1 MKSQCCMQ
9 LAREQA
15 SLIVALN
22 FCIGKNLCLQYGC
35 AARERLDVVPV
46 VRTERKRKR
55 NLRSEKMEE
64 GGNPTQIYS
73 RYLDVQKVLCAL
85 LFVCGPFVKSRRK
98 RLLVSELL
106 LRPSPQHM
114 HQAAKRPAW
123 QTFSAKRDGTRDVSW
138 KGGFTPVPL
147 SNPSELG
154 KLSRGTHMSDLE
166 DKLHAS
172 QQRAEAAEQ
181 QSSHFDDLYGF
192 TTTAHLSAGERPRP
206 LCEVV
211 VSSVPRISAPAKCLD
226 YVPSCEFSSSASGD
240 HFEPQDLHAG
250 KRPRGDISLLILLT
264 GAWLHLMEQQL
275 AAMNWKPG
283 DLENRVQE
291 LERQVQERD
300 RTIRDLELQVEEQKL
315 QRQHDARQVEEK
327 AQRIKDWVTCKLQE
341 LESENSLLVREN
353 AELQTQVITLRQRL
367 LALPANAAKEI
378 YRLSIQE
385 GSKSRPLSQCSDTPD
400 LPDSSLMESNHEE
413 DTSEQKD
420 SSSPDMTDNQI
431 DTVSDIESE
440 DSMGEMDQDLYQEI
454 DANHESIY
462 ELKPT
467 GPPQIRIERKLF
479 QGRLFDS
486 LISSSNGSEEMLDPM
501 RLSASHIQEN
511 GRLRDGD
518 DGELIIAEDIT
529 PINLTPKSATAAFT
543 FQTTA
548 PPSTPTNLINMNF
561 DPTTVTSAATLPRMK
576 DKGKPAPLKL
586 VKSDNMEAP
595 SLSRRHLLSGVD
607 IQVHHYSSEPHD
619 VGTPEKEKRAY
630 AVAHKRSKGWKKTR
644 VQQPSIGHLFQ
655 EVHVPVYATLKGKAA
670 QIRSTPFVE
679 ESSSDSSGDEEDVVI
694 TDRLTTGDRKH
705 PPDEFTMDTL
715 EKCGYLSKL
724 SGKVKTW
731 RRRFFVL
738 RNGELFFYK
747 SQHDVFKKPQGS
759 IVLDSQ
765 TKITKSATELAFEI
779 TNSKK
784 TYYLTADSPAEL
796 ERWIRVCQ
804 RVLRRQATGNLLD
817 SVDSK
822 AVVKGWITKVKNG
835 VTRRCWCVLLGR
847 HFLYYKSPGDKT
859 PMGQLNLQDAKLE
872 EIEGACDSDDESDV
886 SVPPLHVFAIW
897 PPCQAPTYL
906 VIPTQQEKDSWL
918 YHLTVAAGGGT
929 GAVGTDYE
937 QFIAK
942 LMQVN
947 ADPNSGLW
955 KHPLMLYTKEPL
967 REPLTTLPSIE
978 LQRKALELF
987 KTLYQFMNT
996 AIESPSVEFHVRLA
1010 QSMLGWCLEHPEL
1023 QNEMYCQLIRQTS
1036 RHPSQPKTAVQSLLL
1051 CGKHSWFL
1059 CDGSPTSPTSSVV
1072 DLTDSKLNPAPHALT
1087 QGWQLL
1093 SLAVSLFTPKQ
1104 TVTWLL
1110 KVHLHRHADPRS
1122 EVGKYAIYCQR
1133 ALERT
1138 MVKGT
1143 REAAPSRMEVMSMLL
1158 RHPYHHS
1165 QPISIPVHFL
1175 QDSYQVV
1182 SFDGSTTVS
1191 EFIQSLNKMIGVRDP
1206 AQSGFALFADDPTG
1220 EGMELC
1226 LEGHLK
1232 VCDVISKWEQAHNA
1246 HASADSSEDSSRTIR
1261 LLYKNR
1267 LYFKSYY
1274 RQETEKEK
1282 LLLAYQVN
1290 EEIVHGR
1297 FPLNRDLA
1305 LELASLMTQVEYGDL
1320 RSSDQTQHHSGT
1332 TPSPTSMASASGPG
1346 APTPT
1351 QQVLEAALERF
1362 YPARFMDRS
1371 QNGLR
1376 QLQEGLCERW
1386 RSLRGRSAADC
1397 VRVYLAVARKWQFF
1411 GATVF
1416 PAKSDLNDLR
1426 SSALGARALCVIC
1439 LCIKDAHWPLGRWH
1453 RRLGTVI
1460 RSGVA
1465 QVTSR
1470 RDVARG
1476 VFLPSFLQP
1485 SAACCF
1491 VSLFP
1496 IDTTCG
1502 DPGGP
1507 RDNSAPADGGEE
1519 KRPKPTT
1526 SPRYGREQLSE
1537 RPSPPPQRLIAPSQG
1552 PLIHPLCGVKNGPTL
1567 VVTTT
1572 EEDVW
1577 LAVQEDGVSVLDYQS
1592 MQPVAL
1598 YDYKSI
1604 MTFGGWRDDFMIV
1617 VTQLIESAP
1626 HHYEHRTEKFL
1637 FCMSK
1642 AKIHEITVLI
1652 ASYINAK
1659 LQQQSPEGANSE

>member
-1 MKSQCCMQ
+1 M
-9 LAREQA
+9 
-15 SLIVALN
+15 
-22 FCIGKNLCLQYGC
+22 
-35 AARERLDVVPV
+35 DWP
-46 VRTERKRKR
+46 
-55 NLRSEKMEE
+55 
-64 GGNPTQIYS
+64 
-73 RYLDVQKVLCAL
+73 
-85 LFVCGPFVKSRRK
+85 
-98 RLLVSELL
+98 
-106 LRPSPQHM
+106 
-114 HQAAKRPAW
+114 
-123 QTFSAKRDGTRDVSW
+123 
-138 KGGFTPVPL
+138 
-147 SNPSELG
+147 
-154 KLSRGTHMSDLE
+154 
-166 DKLHAS
+166 
-172 QQRAEAAEQ
+172 
-181 QSSHFDDLYGF
+181 
-192 TTTAHLSAGERPRP
+192 
-206 LCEVV
+206 
-211 VSSVPRISAPAKCLD
+211 
-226 YVPSCEFSSSASGD
+226 
-240 HFEPQDLHAG
+240 
-250 KRPRGDISLLILLT
+250 
-264 GAWLHLMEQQL
+264 LHLMEQQL

-561 DPTTVTSAATLPRMK
+561 DPTTVTAAATLPRMK
-576 DKGKPAPLKL
+576 DKGKPTPLKL

-619 VGTPEKEKRAY
+619 VGTPEKVGVRFSSEERTVVGEGELDGSGGGGGGGGGEGRHGGGGVESSKTGSNLTKSPASEKRAY

-644 VQQPSIGHLFQ
+644 GEHHSTSTLPVQQPSIGHLFQ

-705 PPDEFTMDTL
+705 PPDVHLDRPESEGSCDYALPPEDVSSKSDSDTSEPEQKLLKFAADSQKHDTL

-1220 EGMELC
+1220 EGMEHC

-1416 PAKSDLNDLR
+1416 PAK
-1426 SSALGARALCVIC
+1426 
-1439 LCIKDAHWPLGRWH
+1439 
-1453 RRLGTVI
+1453 
-1460 RSGVA
+1460 
-1465 QVTSR
+1465 
-1470 RDVARG
+1470 
-1476 VFLPSFLQP
+1476 
-1485 SAACCF
+1485 
-1491 VSLFP
+1491 
-1496 IDTTCG
+1496 
-1502 DPGGP
+1502 
-1507 RDNSAPADGGEE
+1507 
-1519 KRPKPTT
+1519 
-1526 SPRYGREQLSE
+1526 
-1537 RPSPPPQRLIAPSQG
+1537 
-1552 PLIHPLCGVKNGPTL
+1552 

-1604 MTFGGWRDDFMIV
+1604 MTFGGWQDDFMIV